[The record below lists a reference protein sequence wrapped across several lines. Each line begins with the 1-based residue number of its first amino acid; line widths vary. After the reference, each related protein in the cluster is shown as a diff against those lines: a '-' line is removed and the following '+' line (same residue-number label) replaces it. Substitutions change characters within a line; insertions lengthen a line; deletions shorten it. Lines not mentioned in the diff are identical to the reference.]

1 MDKEGY
7 RKEQGLMSIIKD
19 ISKIEGISTAH
30 GIGIKKVLLSCGD
43 TESSVTQ
50 IAVTKLKKG
59 EEVECH
65 VHKTMDEHYI
75 ILSGEGVMDIEGES
89 YVCRDN
95 MYILISKGSLHSLRA
110 TTDMKFIT
118 IGIAYDK

>member
-1 MDKEGY
+1 
-7 RKEQGLMSIIKD
+7 MSIIKD

-30 GIGIKKVLLSCGD
+30 GIGIKKVLLGCGD

-75 ILSGEGVMDIEGES
+75 ILSGEGVMDIDGECF
-89 YVCRDN
+89 VCKDD
-95 MYILISKGSLHSLRA
+95 MYILISKGNLHTLRA

>member
-1 MDKEGY
+1 M
-7 RKEQGLMSIIKD
+7 
-19 ISKIEGISTAH
+19 
-30 GIGIKKVLLSCGD
+30 SCGD

-59 EEVECH
+59 EEVESH

-75 ILSGEGVMDIEGES
+75 ILSGEGVMDIDGES
-89 YVCRDN
+89 LECKDDMYV
-95 MYILISKGSLHSLRA
+95 LISKGSLHSLKA

>member
-7 RKEQGLMSIIKD
+7 REEQGLMSIIKD

-43 TESSVTQ
+43 TDSSVTQ
-50 IAVTKLKKG
+50 IAVTKLKRG

-75 ILSGEGVMDIEGES
+75 ILSGEGVMNIDGES
-89 YVCRDN
+89 FVCKDDMYV
-95 MYILISKGSLHSLRA
+95 LISQGSLHSLKA
-110 TTDMKFIT
+110 TANMKFIT

>member
-1 MDKEGY
+1 
-7 RKEQGLMSIIKD
+7 MSIIKD

-30 GIGIKKVLLSCGD
+30 GIGIKQVLLSCGD

-75 ILSGEGVMDIEGES
+75 ILSGEGVMDIDGES
-89 YVCRDN
+89 FVCKDDMYV
-95 MYILISKGSLHSLRA
+95 LISKGSLHSLRT